1 MISHSNKFKSAFT
14 DLGRELYVKIM
25 HYAVVYNLE
34 TEDEK
39 LILTQNNLEL
49 LTEDMEGLTPV
60 SELTNDDIISL
71 NKNNLGEL
79 FRTYMKSFDLE
90 TTHRFNVGD
99 KMIINIGCKVDDDIE
114 YLNYG
119 KYYVYSKEY
128 NEDKKTFTYTLCD
141 KMLFTMIPYD
151 NSAVFEDNDTMTCQE
166 VVNKILTICNIPYQ
180 LSTFVNGDK
189 VIYKETFDGVQMTYR
204 DVLDMIMQSQGC
216 SLVVEYD
223 AENDIDKIIDKS
235 YNSSVVDTIDENILS
250 DKNIKV
256 KEKFGKINSLLFK
269 RASGTDNIE
278 RKDQEA
284 INRDGICQY
293 CIEDNLILD
302 QENRVDYID
311 NLFNKIRNIE
321 YYECDI
327 DTIGIGYIEYLD
339 LFELRTPDSIYK
351 CLCLKNTA
359 QVSNGYKES
368 FTTES
373 PIDTTQE
380 YISGGIDDKVAS
392 ITMDKLKGTI
402 VLKTYVEDNKTKL
415 AQVRLDSSGEEGSLV
430 EIGADNIRLE
440 GYTTINDGFSIDLQG
455 NVELK
460 SGSIE
465 LQDKSA
471 SQPSIII
478 HDNQDREETEIYG
491 GNIRINGTQSQ
502 YVYIKGNQISINDYD
517 NYITNFLMQI
527 DKSGYCESPSLDIWS
542 CYMTYDGKVGA
553 MQYDNISLEGRK
565 KDFEKYDES
574 ALDIIKNIDI
584 YKYRYKNEEDETK
597 KHIGLVIGDNYK
609 YSKEI
614 TNDKNDGVDLYSF
627 ISVCCKAI
635 QEQQEQIEE
644 LKEEINKLKEVK

>member
-1 MISHSNKFKSAFT
+1 MIAHSNKFKNAFT
-14 DLGRELYVKIM
+14 DLGRELYVKIL
-25 HYAVVYNLE
+25 HYAVSYNIQ

-60 SELTNDDIISL
+60 SELGNDDIISL

-90 TTHRFNVGD
+90 STHRFNVGD

-216 SLVVEYD
+216 SLVVYYNI
-223 AENDIDKIIDKS
+223 ENDIDKIIDKS

-284 INRDGICQY
+284 INRDGVCQY

-311 NLFNKIRNIE
+311 NLFNKIRDIE

-339 LFELRTPDSIYK
+339 MFELRTPDSIYK
-351 CLCLKNTA
+351 CMCLKNTA

-368 FTTES
+368 FTTEA

-380 YISGGIDDKVAS
+380 YVSGAKDDKKAS
-392 ITMDKLKGTI
+392 ILMDKLKGEI
-402 VLKTYVEDNKTKL
+402 VLKTYEEDGKTKL

-430 EIGADNIRLE
+430 EISGDQIDLTGKNINLTGDDITISSTHFNVDKNGNMSCSNGTFSGEINGA
-440 GYTTINDGFSIDLQG
+440 TININTSSFANGITLTS
-455 NVELK
+455 NA
-460 SGSIE
+460 GSSCQI
-465 LQDKSA
+465 L
-471 SQPSIII
+471 
-478 HDNQDREETEIYG
+478 
-491 GNIRINGTQSQ
+491 GTGI
-502 YVYIKGNQISINDYD
+502 YIKDNSDAQSITMTYNLGTIS
-517 NYITNFLMQI
+517 T
-527 DKSGYCESPSLDIWS
+527 KGDIWS
-542 CYMTYDGKVGA
+542 SGTIHAQAFDDY
-553 MQYDNISLEGRK
+553 SLEERK
-565 KDFEKYDES
+565 KDFELYKES
-574 ALDIIKNIDI
+574 ALDVIKNIDI
-584 YKYRYKNEEDETK
+584 YKYRYKDEENTK

-609 YSKEI
+609 YSQEI
-614 TNDKNDGVDLYSF
+614 TNNENDSINLYSF